1 MSSQCIPWGYAPMMT
16 NFQTY
21 LRCTRTTK
29 QTNGL
34 FVYLEESSSLKHPK
48 DILKT
53 SKGHFNKK
61 LFRSAFVQE
70 QVFFDEAYKT
80 QARTKNAPLMDKKT
94 QENGGS

>member
-1 MSSQCIPWGYAPMMT
+1 MYKNHEANQ
-16 NFQTY
+16 
-21 LRCTRTTK
+21 R
-29 QTNGL
+29 
-34 FVYLEESSSLKHPK
+34 FVRIFRGKFL
-48 DILKT
+48 IKT